1 MHILENKQLRISVEA
16 KGAELKSIYNK
27 VTNKELL
34 WQADP
39 KFWAKSSPI
48 LFPIVGALKN
58 DKYTYLDKQYSLS
71 RHGFARDMVFDKIED
86 NESKI
91 IFSLKSNKDTIKI
104 YPFQFDL
111 QIIYS
116 LESNRL
122 NVDYIVKNLEKEND
136 LLFSLGAHPAFN
148 IEVNENKNYS
158 DYEIYFPSDE
168 FLEIIQLTNNLIAEN
183 KKIINLNN
191 KNLDLSYQLFESDAL
206 VMTNLKSESLI
217 LRNKIDNDS
226 LIFSFNNFPF
236 FGIWA
241 AKNANFV
248 CLEPWSGIADFEN
261 HNQHLEQK
269 VGILKLSSTENW
281 KANWFIEIS

>member
-1 MHILENKQLRISVEA
+1 MKIENDFLRVEFSL
-16 KGAELKSIYNK
+16 KGAELKSIFNK
-27 VTNKELL
+27 KNKKEIL
-34 WQADP
+34 WQADL

-122 NVDYIVKNLEKEND
+122 NVDYIVKNLDKEND

-168 FLEIIQLTNNLIAEN
+168 FLEINQLTNNLIAEN

-191 KNLDLSYQLFESDAL
+191 KKLDLSYQLFESDAL

-281 KANWFIEIS
+281 KANWSIEIP

>member
-1 MHILENKQLRISVEA
+1 MKIENDFLRVEFSL
-16 KGAELKSIYNK
+16 KGAELKSIFNK
-27 VTNKELL
+27 KNKKEIL

-122 NVDYIVKNLEKEND
+122 NVDYIVKNLDKEND

-168 FLEIIQLTNNLIAEN
+168 FLEINQLTNNLIAEN

-191 KNLDLSYQLFESDAL
+191 KKLDLSYQLFESDAL

-281 KANWFIEIS
+281 KANWSIEIP

>member
-1 MHILENKQLRISVEA
+1 MKIENDFLRVEFSL
-16 KGAELKSIYNK
+16 KGAELKSIFNK
-27 VTNKELL
+27 KNKKEIL

-71 RHGFARDMVFDKIED
+71 RHGFARDMVFDKIEN

-116 LESNRL
+116 LDSNRL

-148 IEVNENKNYS
+148 IEVNDDKNYS

-168 FLEIIQLTNNLIAEN
+168 FLEINQLTNNLIAEN

-191 KNLDLSYQLFESDAL
+191 KKLDLSYQLFESDAL

>member
-1 MHILENKQLRISVEA
+1 MKIENDFLRVEFSL
-16 KGAELKSIYNK
+16 KGAELKSIFNK
-27 VTNKELL
+27 KNKKEIL

-71 RHGFARDMVFDKIED
+71 RHGFARDMVFDKIEN

-116 LESNRL
+116 LDSNRL

-148 IEVNENKNYS
+148 IEVNDDKNYS

-168 FLEIIQLTNNLIAEN
+168 FLEINQLTNNLIAEN
-183 KKIINLNN
+183 KKVINLNN
-191 KNLDLSYQLFESDAL
+191 KKLDLSYQLFESDAL

-261 HNQHLEQK
+261 HNQNLKQK
-269 VGILKLSSTENW
+269 IGILKLSSTENW
-281 KANWFIEIS
+281 KANWSIEIP

>member
-1 MHILENKQLRISVEA
+1 MKIENDFLRVEFSL
-16 KGAELKSIYNK
+16 KGAELKSIFNK
-27 VTNKELL
+27 KNKKEIL

-39 KFWAKSSPI
+39 KFWPKSSPI

-168 FLEIIQLTNNLIAEN
+168 FLEINQLTNNLIAEN

-191 KNLDLSYQLFESDAL
+191 KKLDLSYQLFESDAL

-261 HNQHLEQK
+261 HNQNLKQK
-269 VGILKLSSTENW
+269 IGILKLSSTENW
-281 KANWFIEIS
+281 KANWSIEIP

>member
-1 MHILENKQLRISVEA
+1 MKIENDFLRVEFSL
-16 KGAELKSIYNK
+16 KGAELKSIFNK
-27 VTNKELL
+27 KNKKEIL

-71 RHGFARDMVFDKIED
+71 RHGFARDMVFDKIEN

-116 LESNRL
+116 LDSNRL

-148 IEVNENKNYS
+148 IEVNDDKNYS

-168 FLEIIQLTNNLIAEN
+168 FLEINQLTNNLIAEN

-206 VMTNLKSESLI
+206 VMINLKSESLI

-261 HNQHLEQK
+261 HNQLLEQK

-281 KANWFIEIS
+281 KANWSIEIS

>member
-1 MHILENKQLRISVEA
+1 MKIENDFLRVEFSL
-16 KGAELKSIYNK
+16 KGAELKSIFNK
-27 VTNKELL
+27 KNKKEIL

-39 KFWAKSSPI
+39 KFWPKSSPI

-168 FLEIIQLTNNLIAEN
+168 FLEINQLTNNLIAEN

-191 KNLDLSYQLFESDAL
+191 KKLDLSYQLFESDAL

-281 KANWFIEIS
+281 KANWSIEIP

>member
-1 MHILENKQLRISVEA
+1 MKIENDFLRVEFSL
-16 KGAELKSIYNK
+16 KGAELKSIFNK
-27 VTNKELL
+27 KNKKEIL

-122 NVDYIVKNLEKEND
+122 NVDYIVKNLDKEND

-148 IEVNENKNYS
+148 IEVNDDKNYS

-168 FLEIIQLTNNLIAEN
+168 VLEINQLTNNLIAEN

-191 KNLDLSYQLFESDAL
+191 KKLDLSYQLFESDAL

-261 HNQHLEQK
+261 HNQNLKQK
-269 VGILKLSSTENW
+269 IGILKLSSTENW
-281 KANWFIEIS
+281 KANWSIEIP

>member
-1 MHILENKQLRISVEA
+1 MKIENDFLRVEFSL
-16 KGAELKSIYNK
+16 KGAELKSIFSKKNK
-27 VTNKELL
+27 KEIL

-122 NVDYIVKNLEKEND
+122 NVDYIVKNLDKEND

-148 IEVNENKNYS
+148 IEVNDDKNYS

-168 FLEIIQLTNNLIAEN
+168 VLEINQLTNNLIAEN

-191 KNLDLSYQLFESDAL
+191 KKLDLSYQLFESDAL

-261 HNQHLEQK
+261 HNQNLKQK
-269 VGILKLSSTENW
+269 IGILKLSSTENW
-281 KANWFIEIS
+281 KANWSIEIP

>member
-1 MHILENKQLRISVEA
+1 MKIENDFLRVEFSL
-16 KGAELKSIYNK
+16 KGAELKSIFNK
-27 VTNKELL
+27 KNKKEIL

-71 RHGFARDMVFDKIED
+71 RHGFARDMVFDKIEN

-91 IFSLKSNKDTIKI
+91 IFSLKSNNDTIKI

-122 NVDYIVKNLEKEND
+122 NVDYIVKNLDKEND

-148 IEVNENKNYS
+148 IEVNDDKNYS

-168 FLEIIQLTNNLIAEN
+168 VLEINQLTNNLIAEN

-191 KNLDLSYQLFESDAL
+191 KKLDLSYQLFESDAL